1 MTEEE
6 FKLARNADIA
16 ELWRNGE
23 TVRVIAEKLSAK
35 YERRITKN
43 MISGYVHRLGF
54 EGRPSPIKAPKPK
67 APKIAKPVKIAKK
80 PAPQRSRPLSQWPP
94 RKSDKDAPRPRPQFF
109 NLNTIPTPNAKPMA
123 ALKYADCRW
132 PVDNP
137 SGGELLYCA
146 EASHPGRAYCEA
158 HCRVAFTNFKTQEEQ

>member
-16 ELWRNGE
+16 ELWRKGE

-35 YERRITKN
+35 YERLITKN
-43 MISGYVHRLGF
+43 MISGYIHRLGF
-54 EGRPSPIKAPKPK
+54 EGRPSPIRPPKPK
-67 APKIAKPVKIAKK
+67 VPKPPKPIKK
-80 PAPQRSRPLSQWPP
+80 SAPQKSRPLSQWPP
-94 RKSDKDAPRPRPQFF
+94 KKSNKDAPRPRPQFF
-109 NLNTIPTPNAKPMA
+109 NLNTIATPNARPMA
-123 ALKYADCRW
+123 ELKHGDCRW

-146 EASHPGRAYCEA
+146 EPAHPGRAYCEA
-158 HCRVAFTNFKTQEEQ
+158 HCRIAFTNFKTQEEQ